1 MFKSPFAAGVVWGL
15 GVSCL
20 YIIPIT
26 FATLTDTGLYGFGG
40 CVALMLLVAAA
51 IAEIRAR
58 KKGGNS

>member
-15 GVSCL
+15 SISCL
-20 YIIPIT
+20 YIVPIT
-26 FATLTDTGLYGFGG
+26 FATLTDTSLYGFGG
-40 CVALMLLVAAA
+40 CVAVMLLVAAA